1 MPWAGN
7 EPHGEYNAH
16 IKDKVGWVWIAV
28 WGLGCLS
35 FKTRLCFRSGWW
47 EAFKERLKKGS
58 TCTFVRPCLLCVL
71 FRPEVVVMLIGGC
84 LVLYGL
90 GVTVEVS
97 NTGRIPLLGLIGG
110 ATEG

>member
-1 MPWAGN
+1 MVNITLTSRTRSDGF
-7 EPHGEYNAH
+7 GLLC
-16 IKDKVGWVWIAV
+16 GV
-28 WGLGCLS
+28 WGVCLSRLGCALGLGGGRLS
-35 FKTRLCFRSGWW
+35 
-47 EAFKERLKKGS
+47 KKGS

-84 LVLYGL
+84 LALYGL

-97 NTGRIPLLGLIGG
+97 NTGRIPLLGIIGG